1 MFAVVLEFFMKIQQN
16 HSYREGLRDGVP
28 IALGYL
34 SVSFGFGIAAVSAG
48 LTPLFALLISLTN
61 VTSAGQAAGLSI
73 IAAGGPMIEMALTQ
87 LVINVRYALMAISLT
102 QRVDDSFTRPWRAI
116 GAFTITDEIF
126 AVASTKPGR
135 VGVRYFSGLSL
146 LPYLGWAAGTL
157 LGALAGQ
164 LLPALISGA
173 LGIMLYGM
181 FLAIIVPPARRERG
195 VLVAVLSAVA
205 LSCLFRYLPFLS
217 FVSSGFALIIS
228 AVVGA
233 CVAALLFQVDAPA
246 DETGE
251 PDAGCAPGQEVRHE

>member
-1 MFAVVLEFFMKIQQN
+1 MRLRQKLHPVAGRKRRVKGGLGSPVDPHLSPGQQ
-16 HSYREGLRDGVP
+16 
-28 IALGYL
+28 
-34 SVSFGFGIAAVSAG
+34 
-48 LTPLFALLISLTN
+48 PLDL
-61 VTSAGQAAGLSI
+61 
-73 IAAGGPMIEMALTQ
+73 
-87 LVINVRYALMAISLT
+87 
-102 QRVDDSFTRPWRAI
+102 
-116 GAFTITDEIF
+116 
-126 AVASTKPGR
+126 VAS
-135 VGVRYFSGLSL
+135 
-146 LPYLGWAAGTL
+146 
-157 LGALAGQ
+157 LAGQ

-233 CVAALLFQVDAPA
+233 CVAALLFPVDAPA

-251 PDAGCAPGQEVRHE
+251 PDAGCAPGQEVRQE